1 MSSPIEQT
9 TKGISEYIGAV
20 PNEVWALVLILGGL
34 ICGLIARLIFVRLA
48 ERISKAQDSPT
59 KSLEITLR
67 RAGPIALWSCVF
79 VMALLAFQF
88 LDLRSENPLLDK
100 FVQQLP
106 NFLVAA
112 IVILVGHLVG
122 VAVRDF
128 VVRAMSDTRIAV
140 TIGRVSYVSIFVIG
154 IIIGLQQVDVDIS
167 FLGNSIIVLLG
178 VVLASIGITIGIG
191 SQHHVANLVARQEL
205 ANLSVGDRI
214 RIQNHSGTIVEIRR
228 TKVHLMTEEGTTYI
242 PASMFSH
249 EPYVLISSDD

>member
-1 MSSPIEQT
+1 MSSPVEQT
-9 TKGISEYIGAV
+9 SNGIGAYIGAI
-20 PNEVWALVLILGGL
+20 PNEVWALVLIVAGL
-34 ICGLIARLIFVRLA
+34 ICGLVARLIFVRLA
-48 ERISKAQDSPT
+48 ERISRAKDSPA
-59 KSLEITLR
+59 KSLEIALR
-67 RAGPIALWSCVF
+67 RAGPIALWTCVF

-88 LDLRSENPLLDK
+88 LDLRSENPLLDE
-100 FVQQLP
+100 FSQRLP
-106 NFLVAA
+106 NVLLGA

-128 VVRAMSDTRIAV
+128 VIRAMSDTRIAV

-191 SQHHVANLVARQEL
+191 SHHHVANLVARQEL

-214 RIQNHSGTIVEIRR
+214 KIQNYVGTIVEIRR
-228 TKVHLMTEEGTTYI
+228 TKVHLMTDEGITYV
-242 PASMFSH
+242 PASLFSH
-249 EPYVLISSDD
+249 EPFVLISSDD